1 MLVFPF
7 GLVYKQVLSFY
18 FVFTVSSTVGF
29 GDIYAMN
36 TSERVII
43 LFEPI
48 MRNAVLKNVFAST
61 SKSFAKLS
69 TCYGVSILCVYDANI
84 SYELFF

>member
-43 LFEPI
+43 LIVPI
-48 MRNAVLKNVFAST
+48 MRAAVLKT
-61 SKSFAKLS
+61 
-69 TCYGVSILCVYDANI
+69 YSIANPNHLQTKNLLWCQ
-84 SYELFF
+84 YYVCL